1 MSLSGYSLGSLVSY
15 QLIKIYW
22 STLNFSWK
30 KLHLFLLVVSCN
42 CRVLDAVSLTAFW
55 SPRERIV
62 KLHKV
67 IVTVKSEGRCV
78 KVETCNRTRPA
89 RIKVHTLKN
98 CLNSAS
104 TAFILNMTSFII
116 QLFVLQYFRGIP
128 VMFYSILC
136 TFSLIL

>member
-1 MSLSGYSLGSLVSY
+1 M
-15 QLIKIYW
+15 
-22 STLNFSWK
+22 
-30 KLHLFLLVVSCN
+30 
-42 CRVLDAVSLTAFW
+42 
-55 SPRERIV
+55 

-67 IVTVKSEGRCV
+67 SVTVKSEGRCV

-104 TAFILNMTSFII
+104 TAFILNMTSFTI
-116 QLFVLQYFRGIP
+116 QLFVLHFRGIP
-128 VMFYSILC
+128 VIFYSILC